1 MKRVFPSLTLLLSL
15 WLLLC
20 FPDHAYGSIDTLNP
34 SLMTHDILHLFRR
47 QETTDSSSGDT
58 DTAALTSPDGSTNT
72 ADDSTSNLP
81 PSSPPPPDTSTS
93 PEATAHSEPPTS
105 SATPTIQT
113 SAEPPQSTS
122 HQSTPVTATTAP
134 ASHTTDHTEHSSSQ
148 TQAQTQ
154 THTQQSTYSTPET
167 SSITPPPSS
176 MDFTASSASSAP
188 VESAVTSVS
197 PTLVLGDMECASD
210 PLAQQNGRCP
220 VDHYCNA
227 ALKQCSVQ
235 LNNGVT
241 CAADFQ
247 CKSGYCIGTC
257 ADRTT
262 FNNNSQALSGGQ
274 IAGITLGTIG
284 GGLVALV
291 GLLFC
296 YRRRKRK
303 MAAQQSRAMQYMMD
317 GEEGT
322 EMADKRGAKGTTR
335 LSKYNFLT
343 QVLDGSQ
350 QQRHFG
356 FESSQQELAH
366 TSPDNS
372 TVNNGDSNSILDY
385 QNEFFVS
392 NASLHQ
398 PPPLFNT
405 QSVSSS
411 STTALRPRPI
421 TDDFM
426 QTTSYSSLP
435 KPRPDSE
442 ALSLE
447 HRYQMQ
453 GPPLTT
459 TTTITHR
466 DSMTDTALSSHPTP
480 TMSHRF
486 TEQQQQHFMNIN
498 TLWDDALH
506 HTATPTVNHRHQF
519 QTSAPPMPN
528 AQDAWSH
535 EDQASLPSTT
545 TTTTTTA
552 PRHGYHNGTALPPL
566 PSSQVPPSF
575 F

>member
-1 MKRVFPSLTLLLSL
+1 MSSTLFPRSCLRMNQFFG
-15 WLLLC
+15 C
-20 FPDHAYGSIDTLNP
+20 IV
-34 SLMTHDILHLFRR
+34 MTHDTLHLLRR
-47 QETTDSSSGDT
+47 QDTTDSSSGDS

-72 ADDSTSNLP
+72 TPDSTDNLP
-81 PSSPPPPDTSTS
+81 SSSPPPPNTSTTA
-93 PEATAHSEPPTS
+93 EATANSEPPTS
-105 SATPTIQT
+105 STTPTIQT
-113 SAEPPQSTS
+113 SAEPPQTTS
-122 HQSTPVTATTAP
+122 HQSTPVTAITTPAP
-134 ASHTTDHTEHSSSQ
+134 HTTEHTENSSPQ
-148 TQAQTQ
+148 TQAQT
-154 THTQQSTYSTPET
+154 HTQQITSSTPET
-167 SSITPPPSS
+167 SSITPAPSS
-176 MDFTASSASSAP
+176 MDFTASSTSSAP

-227 ALKQCSVQ
+227 ALKQCSMH

-247 CKSGYCIGTC
+247 CTSGYCIGTC

-262 FNNNSQALSGGQ
+262 SNNNSQALSGGQ

-296 YRRRKRK
+296 YRRRKRR

-317 GEEGT
+317 GDEGT
-322 EMADKRGAKGTTR
+322 EMTDKRGKGTTR

-343 QVLDGSQ
+343 QVLDSSQ

-356 FESSQQELAH
+356 FESSQQDLAH
-366 TSPDNS
+366 TTPES
-372 TVNNGDSNSILDY
+372 TVNNDSNSILDY

-398 PPPLFNT
+398 PAPLFNT
-405 QSVSSS
+405 RSVSSS

-426 QTTSYSSLP
+426 QTSSYSSLP

-459 TTTITHR
+459 NHR
-466 DSMTDTALSSHPTP
+466 DSMTDTALSSQPTS
-480 TMSHRF
+480 TISHQS

-506 HTATPTVNHRHQF
+506 HSATATANHHHHQF
-519 QTSAPPMPN
+519 HTAAPSLPN
-528 AQDAWSH
+528 PQDAWSH
-535 EDQASLPSTT
+535 EDQASLPSTNT
-545 TTTTTTA
+545 NT
-552 PRHGYHNGTALPPL
+552 PRHGSALP
-566 PSSQVPPSF
+566 SGQIPPSF